1 MGLITRIKRHFHLA
15 TTMPTTDTTITFQDV
30 LHHMQT
36 DILTMAIDDLSEEI
50 MATTSGTHQFERLVK
65 VHDEIVKEL
74 ATRKRWD
81 MEAD

>member
-1 MGLITRIKRHFHLA
+1 MGLITRIKSQFHLA
-15 TTMPTTDTTITFQDV
+15 TTMPATDTTITFQDL

-36 DILTMAIDDLSEEI
+36 DILTMVIDDLSEEI
-50 MATTSGTHQFERLVK
+50 MATTSGSHQFERLCK

>member
-1 MGLITRIKRHFHLA
+1 MGLITRIKHQLHLA

-30 LHHMQT
+30 IHHLQT

>member
-15 TTMPTTDTTITFQDV
+15 TTMPTTDTAITFEDL

-36 DILTMAIDDLSEEI
+36 DVLTMAIDDLSEEI
-50 MATTSGTHQFERLVK
+50 MATTSGTHQFERLCK